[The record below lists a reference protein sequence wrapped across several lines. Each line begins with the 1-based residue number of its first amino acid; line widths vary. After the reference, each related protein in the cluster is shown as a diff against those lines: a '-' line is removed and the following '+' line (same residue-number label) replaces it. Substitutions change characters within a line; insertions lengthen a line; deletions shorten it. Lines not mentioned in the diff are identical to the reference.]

1 MENNIMNEHVKEI
14 EISSYSSYVEEMIRR
29 EVFAF
34 SSNHI
39 YHHLQILSKN
49 HYPINESDKTY
60 PISSDNE
67 KYPLLFSKFCLACLN
82 YPVKEVQEGEE
93 GSGIRI
99 LITMNDG
106 TEKDLI
112 INYTSFDASD
122 EDLQYIFYL
131 MRKMFPRMKDLPF
144 YLKHQT
150 IHDLKNRENE
160 IDEMLEGLRQ
170 KPRLDIHTPYPNYL
184 NTLLSSLLEKDF
196 DYQKSFEKFLS
207 LDCDYSKLT
216 FEEIKTFITGLYRS
230 EQGCLGSI
238 IPYVEEGELY
248 MVVKRLKELLSQEDI
263 EEE

>member
-1 MENNIMNEHVKEI
+1 MKDHIMPEHIKDI
-14 EISSYSSYVEEMIRR
+14 EISSYSSYADDLTRVETF
-29 EVFAF
+29 VF
-34 SSNHI
+34 SSSRI
-39 YHHLQILSKN
+39 YHYVGIKSKYN
-49 HYPINESDKTY
+49 YPLKESDKVY
-60 PISSDNE
+60 LISSDNE
-67 KYPLLFSKFCLACLN
+67 KYPLVFHKLCLSCLN

-99 LITMNDG
+99 LITMNNG
-106 TEKDLI
+106 EEKDLI

-131 MRKMFPRMKDLPF
+131 IRKMFPRMKDYPF
-144 YLKHQT
+144 YLQHQT

-170 KPRLDIHTPYPNYL
+170 RPHLDIHTPYPNYL
-184 NTLLSSLLEKDF
+184 NTLLSSLLEKDY